1 MRFIKACLSSNCLG
15 FLQTSLGAEHLTP
28 EYRQDKAPAMSH
40 RKKKK
45 RLPGLFS
52 PDFLD

>member
-1 MRFIKACLSSNCLG
+1 MRFRKGCLSSNCLG

-45 RLPGLFS
+45 TSRS
-52 PDFLD
+52 I